1 MYINMGQFKI
11 IISPEVEQTFK
22 GTIVIRIEQDE
33 VRFLSSDN
41 QAQYRSGTDILRFM
55 DQMADRKEQLGSMR
69 TADTYRS
76 ASRRLASFL
85 GGKQLMVDEVT
96 SSLAEEYEGYLKR
109 EGMTLNSVSFYLR
122 ILRAAYNEA
131 VREGLAVDT
140 KPFAKVY
147 TGVARTSKRALS
159 IDSIRKIFSAKVKND
174 RQRFARDLFMFSF
187 LTRGMSFVDMAH
199 LTKENLKGNILTY
212 RRRKTGQTISV
223 LWLSCMQDIV
233 DRYPSLDGRH
243 LLGILDENSEPLET
257 QYRKCQMSVNYMLKN
272 LCREI
277 GAGDNVT
284 MYSARHSWA
293 SIAKELDIP
302 VAVISDGMGH
312 DSVVTTQIYLNTISS
327 RIDIANAKVI
337 SSIGID
343 TSVCKG
349 Y

>member
-1 MYINMGQFKI
+1 MGQFKI

-85 GGKQLMVDEVT
+85 GGKPLMVDEVT

-159 IDSIRKIFSAKVKND
+159 IDSIRKIFSAKGKND
-174 RQRFARDLFMFSF
+174 RQRFARDMFMFSF

-277 GAGDNVT
+277 GAGDNAT

-327 RIDIANAKVI
+327 RIDIANDKVI
-337 SSIGID
+337 SSIGLD